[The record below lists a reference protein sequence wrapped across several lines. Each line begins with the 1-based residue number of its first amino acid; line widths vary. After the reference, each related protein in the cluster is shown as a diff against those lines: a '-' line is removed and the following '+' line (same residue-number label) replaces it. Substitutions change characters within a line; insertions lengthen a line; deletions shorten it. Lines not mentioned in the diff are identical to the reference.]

1 MDHPHLRPLT
11 LAPVIAL
18 LAACAPDAALTRALR
33 CTAVPPSRLSA
44 TYGAAVEAAA
54 GGGSAVRFG
63 SHPHA
68 RGAVVLSA
76 APSADPFAPPPTAPL
91 DEVHLRLQ
99 FAVVPQL
106 GVALPEVERDP
117 YPAVRGLVIA
127 FITAAEGA
135 GSLGGP
141 NGHLGLMAHER
152 WPGSVNVPG
161 FALELDFAA
170 DLGPTLGLRPEQVE
184 DIEPARPHAA
194 LVVNGAVAA
203 PLLISEAGAAALE
216 ARNGTVELELDGN
229 GRFVL
234 RAGAAAGEDMHEL
247 LRGEV
252 PATMGTLGRW
262 ALIGV
267 VADPREDLWVEAIE
281 TCTPAA
287 Q

>member
-1 MDHPHLRPLT
+1 MF
-11 LAPVIAL
+11 AL
-18 LAACAPDAALTRALR
+18 LTACAPEAPLTRALR
-33 CTAVPPSRLSA
+33 CAAVPPSRLSA
-44 TYGAAVEAAA
+44 TYGAAVEADA
-54 GGGSAVRFG
+54 GGGSAIRFG

-76 APSADPFAPPPTAPL
+76 APGADPFAPPPTAPL
-91 DEVHLRLQ
+91 GETHLRLR
-99 FAVVPQL
+99 FTVVPQL
-106 GVALPEVERDP
+106 GAPLSEVEVGP

-141 NGHLGLMAHER
+141 GGHLGLMAYER

-184 DIEPARPHAA
+184 DIEPAHPHAA
-194 LVVNGAVAA
+194 LVVDGAVAD
-203 PLLISEAGAAALE
+203 PLLISEAGAEALE
-216 ARNGTVELELDGN
+216 ARHGTVELELDGA

-234 RAGAAAGEDMHEL
+234 RTGATAGEELTEL

-252 PATMGTLGRW
+252 PAPMGTAGRW
-262 ALIGV
+262 TIIGV
-267 VADPREDLWVEAIE
+267 VTDPREDLWVDTIE
-281 TCTPAA
+281 ICTPAA
-287 Q
+287 P